1 MTHFPYVDG
10 ELHVEQV
17 PVRRI
22 ADEVGTPFYCLFQ
35 RRADRQLPGLCED
48 PAARSASASIYSL
61 KANSN
66 QAVIRTLGK
75 LGAGA
80 DVVSVGE
87 MHRALKAGIPADKI
101 VFAGVGKTEL
111 EMEAALEG
119 RHPPVQRRDPSA
131 SWRR

>member
-1 MTHFPYVDG
+1 MTHFPYVGG

-22 ADEVGTPFYCLFQ
+22 ADAVGTPFYCYSSATL
-35 RRADRQLPGLCED
+35 ADNYQAYVKTLGALGVG
-48 PAARSASASIYSL
+48 IYYSL

-66 QAVIRTLGK
+66 QAVIRTLGR

-87 MHRALKAGIPADKI
+87 MHRARSEEH
-101 VFAGVGKTEL
+101 TSEL
-111 EMEAALEG
+111 QSQSNLVC
-119 RHPPVQRRDPSA
+119 R
-131 SWRR
+131 